1 MAEDIAER
9 FRVTAKK
16 WHELDSAASL
26 LEELKSATLSQK
38 MMELGDM
45 PVSRAEMEVKA
56 SDEWRDYLRQMV
68 ETRSKANLEKVQM
81 EWLRM
86 RFQEQ
91 MSQEASARAESR
103 L

>member
-1 MAEDIAER
+1 MAEDITER

-16 WHELDSAASL
+16 WQELDAAASL
-26 LEELKSATLSQK
+26 LEELKSANLSQ
-38 MMELGDM
+38 MMSALGDI
-45 PVSRAEMEVKA
+45 PVSRAEMEAKA
-56 SDEWRDYLRQMV
+56 SDEWANYVRQMV
-68 ETRSKANLEKVQM
+68 ETRSRANLEKVQM

-91 MSQEASARAESR
+91 MSREASARAESR

>member
-1 MAEDIAER
+1 MAEVISER

-16 WHELDSAASL
+16 WAELDSAASL
-26 LEELKSATLSQK
+26 LEELKSATLSQ
-38 MMELGDM
+38 MMSELGDM
-45 PVSRAEMEVKA
+45 PVSRAEMEAKA
-56 SDEWRDYLRQMV
+56 SDKWVEYVRQMV
-68 ETRSKANLEKVQM
+68 DTRSKANLEKVQM

-91 MSQEASARAESR
+91 MSREASARAESR